1 MKEAKIQYDAML
13 ENGDLEILFPSL
25 SGEWKKDKKKFEL
38 MWAEN
43 KKLIDETEVRQ
54 FKEIK
59 SNN

>member
-1 MKEAKIQYDAML
+1 MSEAQIQYNAML

-59 SNN
+59 SNR